1 MVMIAPSN
9 NTAWGGG
16 GGEARTDRRIQNDI
30 SFVTCVPSWPVPAVR
45 WERETSRV
53 LVLTEEWRDG
63 ERRTS
68 SVQSA
73 GSPHMVVGVGGDQPS
88 PVPG

>member
-1 MVMIAPSN
+1 MP
-9 NTAWGGG
+9 G
-16 GGEARTDRRIQNDI
+16 
-30 SFVTCVPSWPVPAVR
+30 VR

>member
-9 NTAWGGG
+9 NTARGGG
-16 GGEARTDRRIQNDI
+16 GGEGKDRQTDIQNDI

-53 LVLTEEWRDG
+53 LVLTEDSDSLLLLE
-63 ERRTS
+63 
-68 SVQSA
+68 
-73 GSPHMVVGVGGDQPS
+73 VVRVGPMKAS
-88 PVPG
+88 